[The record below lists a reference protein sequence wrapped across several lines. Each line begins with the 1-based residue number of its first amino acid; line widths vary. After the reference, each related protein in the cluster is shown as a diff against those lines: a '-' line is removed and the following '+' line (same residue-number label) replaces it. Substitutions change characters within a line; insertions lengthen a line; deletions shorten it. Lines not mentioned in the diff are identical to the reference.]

1 MVYRMGADAKAE
13 AESQAMPDLQVSAAV
28 AAYASML
35 LDCLHNM
42 RARDG
47 GLQVD
52 GGRCGRMEHRQRAD
66 RPCGWGSEHH
76 F

>member
-1 MVYRMGADAKAE
+1 MVYRMGTDAKAE

-28 AAYASML
+28 AAHASML

-47 GLQVD
+47 GFQID
-52 GGRCGRMEHRQRAD
+52 G
-66 RPCGWGSEHH
+66 
-76 F
+76 